1 MTVRSRRSMAVLA
14 AALLASGACNK
25 WVVHPVPTPPAPM
38 RTLRG
43 TTRVTLTDQRTLELI
58 RVIIA
63 SDSLFGISAYE
74 DRGRHAMLLRDVTRI
89 EQQVRNPKQTL
100 IGLAVLGGFLF
111 LFTDA
116 FGGPFIGK

>member
-1 MTVRSRRSMAVLA
+1 MTVRLGRFLVAVV
-14 AALLASGACNK
+14 LLASGACNK

-38 RTLRG
+38 RTLSG
-43 TTRVTLTDQRTLELI
+43 MTRVTLTDQRTLELI
-58 RVIIA
+58 RVIIS

-74 DRGRHAMLLRDVTRI
+74 DRGRHAMLLRDVTKL

-100 IGLAVLGGFLF
+100 IGLAVLGGI
-111 LFTDA
+111 LFTFTDV